1 MTRKI
6 YKSAMGKPV
15 DLGALLLQNE
25 QTRAVGNM
33 NVNARGD
40 RLDSANRVI
49 EPKNRQVQRKYN
61 KQANAGVVAPTNTR
75 PARSTPPVAPV
86 VTPPVDPTDTFADLP
101 VDEPVDTPAP
111 VVEAQPAPVV
121 EAQAAPVVEAQPA
134 PAEAPKGGLAAALA
148 RSREVKQELE
158 KTQRQKAQS
167 QGVRKI

>member
-1 MTRKI
+1 MTRKV

-25 QTRAVGNM
+25 QVRAVGNM

-61 KQANAGVVAPTNTR
+61 KQSNVSGGPTATST
-75 PARSTPPVAPV
+75 RSTKQPEQAVPD
-86 VTPPVDPTDTFADLP
+86 VTPLVDPTDTFSDLP
-101 VDEPVDTPAP
+101 VDEPVDTPA
-111 VVEAQPAPVV
+111 VQVESVTPP
-121 EAQAAPVVEAQPA
+121 ETTDI
-134 PAEAPKGGLAAALA
+134 PKGGLAAAMA